1 LLLAFIAPS
10 ASASTGSK
18 SADPAEAAR
27 QQREEVRR
35 KRAELASQIDL
46 VKASDNEV
54 AAALNEIDQNV
65 RAQEAR
71 VADAK
76 KAIEE
81 ADHRVEDLNAQLAEN
96 QKEVQRIE
104 GELRKQAVERY
115 VNPEGS
121 FDAAKMLKS
130 ENFDQAE
137 QRKALADTVSG
148 NHRDVIDE
156 LKGAKAKIAD
166 LEQEARD
173 ARAEA
178 DARRVDEQEQLD
190 QLSAARNEQAKVKAE
205 WDKRLSNLKDDD
217 AALRA
222 ADADLTNIIQQ
233 EQARLAAIEEQRR
246 QAAAAAAAA
255 AAAPKPGATSSTA
268 GKGGTAAPGT
278 GQGPTTTGAPG
289 KPAPAPSTGG
299 GGPVGRMIWP
309 IAGTVSQEFGVNGH
323 PGIDIFAPMGTP
335 IFAALPGTVIY
346 AQFNNGGYGNL
357 VVVDHGNGFSTA
369 YAHQSQIIVSVGQT
383 VSQGQQLGMEG
394 STGYST
400 GPHLH
405 FECRVSGRV
414 VNPRNYLP

>member
-1 LLLAFIAPS
+1 MTSDLPLMASTSRLPLPYRPREHGPTSTRPTGRASLRWFTIALLLLAFIAPS
-10 ASASTGSK
+10 ASASTASK

-255 AAAPKPGATSSTA
+255 AA
-268 GKGGTAAPGT
+268 
-278 GQGPTTTGAPG
+278 
-289 KPAPAPSTGG
+289 
-299 GGPVGRMIWP
+299 
-309 IAGTVSQEFGVNGH
+309 
-323 PGIDIFAPMGTP
+323 
-335 IFAALPGTVIY
+335 
-346 AQFNNGGYGNL
+346 
-357 VVVDHGNGFSTA
+357 
-369 YAHQSQIIVSVGQT
+369 
-383 VSQGQQLGMEG
+383 
-394 STGYST
+394 
-400 GPHLH
+400 
-405 FECRVSGRV
+405 
-414 VNPRNYLP
+414 